1 MQFEIVSLDT
11 DDERVRAVALDA
23 AARVHQRVPAG
34 SDRFMYSPTADDDT
48 VILTATRFAAF
59 IRSGE

>member
-11 DDERVRAVALDA
+11 DDERVRAIALDA
-23 AARVHQRVPAG
+23 AARVHQRVPCRG
-34 SDRFMYSPTADDDT
+34 DRFMYSPTADDDT
-48 VILTATRFAAF
+48 VIQTATRFAAF